1 MKNNFYLFIITFIIM
16 ASSCKKQESS
26 TKDKIKQDVELEGDH
41 LAFKDYSTFFDY
53 YKAVGGMNKIERQRW
68 EKSLNFTS
76 MQTAYERFNGEL
88 DELEKGSKENY
99 FNGFS
104 NLKVKYNGTLLFT
117 ENSYRIN
124 NSGISEAILTNK
136 DGFVKV
142 GEDYLHF
149 REKGTT
155 TYKETSFE
163 KAQQLSKS
171 NLVSTETIRIT
182 VPSRNSMT
190 SVLGNWYIINK
201 ERGRVLFR
209 AKVYNLHSDALGYE
223 SFASLEGRA
232 EHLNIFGTWRN
243 VGMSLNLNPRG
254 TTTGVV
260 IGYNN
265 LTNTLENSVPPP
277 IIDPNGGRSREGDA
291 SYKINSVV
299 IKPNFFDGLVDV
311 EHFDRVMCIT
321 KGLEG
326 NPGVPL
332 SSING
337 AVEFYNYSVDAKYT
351 DAVDIYWSYIDL
363 AGFRFSAFI
372 QPGGVLGNPAVP
384 FDPFTL
390 DGSLVKNQ

>member
-243 VGMSLNLNPRG
+243 VGMSL
-254 TTTGVV
+254 
-260 IGYNN
+260 I
-265 LTNTLENSVPPP
+265 
-277 IIDPNGGRSREGDA
+277 
-291 SYKINSVV
+291 
-299 IKPNFFDGLVDV
+299 
-311 EHFDRVMCIT
+311 
-321 KGLEG
+321 
-326 NPGVPL
+326 
-332 SSING
+332 
-337 AVEFYNYSVDAKYT
+337 
-351 DAVDIYWSYIDL
+351 
-363 AGFRFSAFI
+363 
-372 QPGGVLGNPAVP
+372 
-384 FDPFTL
+384 
-390 DGSLVKNQ
+390 

>member
-1 MKNNFYLFIITFIIM
+1 MKNNFYLLIITFIIM

-26 TKDKIKQDVELEGDH
+26 TKDKIKQDVRLEGDH

-76 MQTAYERFNGEL
+76 MRTAYERFNDEL

-104 NLKVKYNGTLLFT
+104 NLKIKYNGTLLFT

-149 REKGTT
+149 REKEMT
-155 TYKETSFE
+155 TYKEVSFQE
-163 KAQQLSKS
+163 AQQLSKS
-171 NLVSTETIRIT
+171 KLISTENLNLV
-182 VPSRNSMT
+182 VPTRNSFT
-190 SVLGNWYIINK
+190 SAIGEWNIINK

-209 AKVYNLHSDALGYE
+209 NKAYNLNSDALGYQ
-223 SFASLEGRA
+223 SFAALEGRA
-232 EHLNIFGTWRN
+232 EHLNIFGTWRS
-243 VGMSLNLNPRG
+243 VSMALSIYKSPIPDRGYAPEVDITYQNLANTLPRRESS
-254 TTTGVV
+254 GVV
-260 IGYNN
+260 E
-265 LTNTLENSVPPP
+265 L
-277 IIDPNGGRSREGDA
+277 
-291 SYKINSVV
+291 
-299 IKPNFFDGLVDV
+299 KPNFFDGLHNV

-326 NPGVPL
+326 NTGSAGTIVGGSNSQFL
-332 SSING
+332 
-337 AVEFYNYSVDAKYT
+337 NYAIDAKYFGST
-351 DAVDIYWSYIDL
+351 DIYWKSVYMSKIKI
-363 AGFRFSAFI
+363 SAFI
-372 QPGGVLGNPAVP
+372 QPGGVLGNPEIV
-384 FDPFTL
+384 FDPFSL
-390 DGSLVKNQ
+390 YGRSLVQNQ